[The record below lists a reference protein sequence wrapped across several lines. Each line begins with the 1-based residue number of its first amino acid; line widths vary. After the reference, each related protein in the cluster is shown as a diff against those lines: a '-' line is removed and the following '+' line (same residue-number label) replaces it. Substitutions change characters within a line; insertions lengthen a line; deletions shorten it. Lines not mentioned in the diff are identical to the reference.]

1 LSWGRTIEQP
11 LWLDSLADYDDN
23 SPLCFSLIRKRIMP
37 SLILAYQSP
46 RRRELLEQL
55 GLEFR
60 VQPADIDEQLRA
72 GELPQPF
79 VERLALEKARAVAG
93 GHPDALVLGSDTIV
107 VVDAHVLGKPRD
119 REDAL
124 RMLTLLSGR
133 EHEVLSAVALVG
145 PKAEAVSTQISRV
158 RFRRLSDEE
167 MNAYWASGEP
177 QDKAGA
183 YAIQGLGAIFI
194 EHLAGSY
201 SGVMG
206 LPLFETT
213 RLLREAGV
221 AVL

>member
-1 LSWGRTIEQP
+1 
-11 LWLDSLADYDDN
+11 
-23 SPLCFSLIRKRIMP
+23 MP
-37 SLILAYQSP
+37 SLILASQSP

-79 VERLALEKARAVAG
+79 VERLALEKARAVA
-93 GHPDALVLGSDTIV
+93 DAEADGQTLVLGSDTAV
-107 VVDAHVLGKPRD
+107 VVDEHVLGKPRD

-133 EHEVLSAVALVG
+133 EHEVLSAVALVA
-145 PKAEAVSTQISRV
+145 PKAETVSTQISRV

-177 QDKAGA
+177 ADKAGA

-213 RLLREAGV
+213 RLLRDAGV
-221 AVL
+221 SIL